1 MKPLIILANPS
12 KTSFSHALAEAYRDA
27 ASKYAEEI
35 TLLDLYDIDQ
45 EFLSYESTT
54 AMKAGNHNGGEKQ
67 KMVQKLLSECDH
79 YVFIFPVWWAS
90 MPAILKNFFDVNFSA
105 GFAFEFVSGKA
116 LPKKLLS
123 GKTAELIYHSDAPAF
138 LYKLPFISGI
148 HIRKHI
154 ANSILGFCGVKTT
167 KVLAI
172 GGLRNKSEAE
182 KKKILEKVSG

>member
-1 MKPLIILANPS
+1 
-12 KTSFSHALAEAYRDA
+12 
-27 ASKYAEEI
+27 
-35 TLLDLYDIDQ
+35 
-45 EFLSYESTT
+45 
-54 AMKAGNHNGGEKQ
+54 MKAGNHNGGAKQ
-67 KMVQKLLSECDH
+67 KMIQQLLLESDH

-116 LPKKLLS
+116 MPKKLLA

-138 LYKLPFISGI
+138 LYKCPLLSGI
-148 HIRKHI
+148 NIRKHI

-182 KKKILEKVSG
+182 KKKILEKVS